1 MILDL
6 THQLGPNTP
15 VYPGDPSPRITQ
27 LNNVGSDGFTDHSF
41 TLGTHV
47 GTHIDAPA
55 HMIPGGKNL
64 SQYPP
69 SRFVGRGIIVDVT
82 TEFTLSALKSA
93 HVQPGDIVVLRT
105 GLSQHFRDP
114 DYFTN
119 SPAIPEYIAKHLV
132 AQRVS
137 MVGIDM
143 GTVDRPPFPIHK
155 ILLDGDVLIIE
166 NLTNLERLPEVC
178 TIIALPLNL
187 ALDGSPC
194 RVIAFTEPIP
204 APHQTP

>member
-6 THQLGPNTP
+6 THPLGPNTP
-15 VYPGDPSPRITQ
+15 VYPGDPSPSISR
-27 LNNVGSDGFTDHSF
+27 LNNVASDGFTDHSF

-55 HMIPGGKNL
+55 HMITDGKTL
-64 SQYPP
+64 GQYPP

-93 HVQPGDIVVLRT
+93 DVQPGDIVVLQT
-105 GLSQHFRDP
+105 GLSQHFHHP

-119 SPAIPEYIAKHLV
+119 SPTIPEDIAKHLV

-137 MVGIDM
+137 MVGVDM

-155 ILLDGDVLIIE
+155 ILLGGDVLIIE
-166 NLTNLERLPEVC
+166 NLTNLAQLPEVC
-178 TIIALPLNL
+178 TIVALPLNL

-194 RVIAFTEPIP
+194 RVIASTEPIP
-204 APHQTP
+204 ALHQTP